1 MPTSAEMVV
10 ARPKVAGLR
19 ISVGSCE
26 FKQVGM
32 WDATPGECLAQNRQQ
47 TVGIE
52 QPVGLSAFG
61 GGNIA
66 VVLDVEQKI
75 VVR

>member
-1 MPTSAEMVV
+1 MPASVEMVV
-10 ARPKVAGLR
+10 VRPKVVGLR

-52 QPVGLSAFG
+52 QQVGLSALG
-61 GGNIA
+61 GGNIE
-66 VVLDVEQKI
+66 VVLDV
-75 VVR
+75 